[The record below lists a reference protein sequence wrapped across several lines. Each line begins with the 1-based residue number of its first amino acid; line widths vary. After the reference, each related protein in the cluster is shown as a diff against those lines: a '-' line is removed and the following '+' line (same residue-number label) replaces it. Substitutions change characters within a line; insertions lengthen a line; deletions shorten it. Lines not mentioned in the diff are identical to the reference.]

1 MDHPNHEPT
10 PSFWKS
16 PAGLAW
22 LVAMA
27 VGGYYLFTEH
37 KAHLYGVLPYLV
49 LAACPL
55 MHLFMHRGHHHG
67 GHHHDPPSD
76 DARGGNHDRRD
87 Q

>member
-1 MDHPNHEPT
+1 MDHRQHEP
-10 PSFWKS
+10 PPPFWKS

-22 LVAMA
+22 VVAA
-27 VGGYYLFTEH
+27 VVGGFYLFTEH
-37 KAHLYGVLPYLV
+37 QAHLYGWLPYLV

-67 GHHHDPPSD
+67 GDHHHRD
-76 DARGGNHDRRD
+76 DAHGGLHDRRG

>member
-1 MDHPNHEPT
+1 MDHRQHEP
-10 PSFWKS
+10 PPPFWKP

-22 LVAMA
+22 VVAA
-27 VGGYYLFTEH
+27 VVGGFYLFTEH
-37 KAHLYGVLPYLV
+37 QAHLYGWLPYLV

-67 GHHHDPPSD
+67 GDHHHRD
-76 DARGGNHDRRD
+76 DAHGGLHDRRG